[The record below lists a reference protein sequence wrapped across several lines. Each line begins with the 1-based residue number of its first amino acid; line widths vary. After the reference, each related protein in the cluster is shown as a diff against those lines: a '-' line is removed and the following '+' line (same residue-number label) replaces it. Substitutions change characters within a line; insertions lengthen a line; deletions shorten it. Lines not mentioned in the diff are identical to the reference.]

1 MRSLKGRRDT
11 LSVAFQQSKCSVCLE
26 CDSLQGLGQQV
37 ICKSNTFGKQRL
49 AGLGEPNSYEAVAR
63 GFYTLV
69 PPLSSDGK
77 LRPSDKYAPPSLV
90 PQQIDRTSD
99 IVSLHQLPTRLQSI
113 RSRAL
118 SLDST
123 AKVLVPLTRA
133 SSTTKKLTV
142 FAPLDHIMVETKV
155 GKSSATVR
163 NGY

>member
-49 AGLGEPNSYEAVAR
+49 SGFGEPNSYKAVS
-63 GFYTLV
+63 YTLV

-77 LRPSDKYAPPSLV
+77 LRPSDKYAPPSLF

-99 IVSLHQLPTRLQSI
+99 IISLHQLPTRLQSI

-118 SLDST
+118 SLDIT
-123 AKVLVPLTRA
+123 AKVLVPLTKA

-155 GKSSATVR
+155 RKSSITVR